1 MAQNSPI
8 SGNIDPKAFPFLVA
22 DLHKSSAT
30 GSLKIDGPSYQKALY
45 FRGGRV
51 LFGSSNDP
59 RDQLGA
65 ILIEN
70 GKITTEQL
78 DDVSS
83 KVGPGNPLAKVL
95 SETGFVSQRELQ
107 EAARLKVERILT
119 DVLNYHAGSFEFED
133 GVLPKGAVDLKLA
146 TEALIAAA
154 VRQVS
159 DRAFVLRHL
168 DSMDACLAPASSPPP
183 ESSLTPE
190 TKGLLKQLDG
200 SRSVREA
207 AERAGLDEFEAGK
220 LACALLFLGLVRKG
234 QGEGAGAR
242 RDEPELHLE
251 EDDTELDLG
260 QTARQAF
267 VPDIEPTIMDRPSP
281 VPPPPPPAAAPAPFP
296 PTVAMPP
303 PAAPVSA
310 PAPPPRIDE
319 AVTAIKPP
327 AAAGPRLPPLVPP
340 PPRPRPPGSTTGAVK
355 RPSRDDLAALDAL
368 LEPRPS
374 EGPLETFDRGRH
386 AAENR
391 HAAEGLPSFEPPREE
406 AGPGRWR
413 LLALGAALV
422 TSLAIAVW
430 AWFPGILTGFA
441 TPPAAS
447 PSAGPAASP
456 TAAVPPTPLPIP
468 SPVLSPD
475 SAPSS
480 PAPGP
485 VATPTPPPPAP
496 DDLATART
504 MLQLRRFDEAAQG
517 FLAHLRQAPAGTAT
531 IQILLACQADT
542 VGKAVANAGAP
553 ELMVVPVRYQGK
565 DCYRVLWGIFSGS
578 GDASAALGG
587 VPDYFRR
594 EGARPRAVSAA
605 SVLP

>member
-1 MAQNSPI
+1 MAQTSPI

-22 DLHKSSAT
+22 DLHKNSAT

-45 FRGGRV
+45 FRSGRV

-119 DVLNYHAGSFEFED
+119 DVVNYHAGSFEFED

-146 TEALIAAA
+146 TEALIVAA

-168 DSMDACLAPASSPPP
+168 ESMDVRLAPGASPPP
-183 ESSLTPE
+183 DSSLTPE
-190 TKGLLKQLDG
+190 TLSLVKQVDG
-200 SRSVREA
+200 SRTLREA
-207 AERAGLDEFEAGK
+207 AERSGLDEFEAGK
-220 LACALLFLGLVRKG
+220 LACALLFLGLLARG
-234 QGEGAGAR
+234 QGETGPAR
-242 RDEPELHLE
+242 RDEPELQLE

-267 VPDIEPTIMDRPSP
+267 APEIEPTIMERPSP
-281 VPPPPPPAAAPAPFP
+281 VALPPPASPQPPLP

-303 PAAPVSA
+303 PAPPASA
-310 PAPPPRIDE
+310 PPLRIDE

-327 AAAGPRLPPLVPP
+327 APPVSRVPPLVPP
-340 PPRPRPPGSTTGAVK
+340 PPRTRPPGSTSGAIK

-386 AAENR
+386 AAEGR
-391 HAAEGLPSFEPPREE
+391 QLADGLPSFEAAKDE

-430 AWFPGILTGFA
+430 AWFPGILGGLSSR
-441 TPPAAS
+441 PSPEPSAA
-447 PSAGPAASP
+447 PSAGPTEGAPSTPLPLPSPAASP
-456 TAAVPPTPLPIP
+456 TGAVP
-468 SPVLSPD
+468 S
-475 SAPSS
+475 
-480 PAPGP
+480 PGP
-485 VATPTPPPPAP
+485 SVASTPTPPS

-517 FLAHLRQAPAGTAT
+517 FLAHLRRSPSGTAT
-531 IQILLACQADT
+531 IQILLACQGDT
-542 VGKAVANAGAP
+542 VGKAVANAGSP

-565 DCYRVLWGIFSGS
+565 DCYRVVWGVYPDTG
-578 GDASAALGG
+578 GASAALAT

-594 EGARPRAVSAA
+594 EGARPRVVTAE
-605 SVLP
+605 SVIP